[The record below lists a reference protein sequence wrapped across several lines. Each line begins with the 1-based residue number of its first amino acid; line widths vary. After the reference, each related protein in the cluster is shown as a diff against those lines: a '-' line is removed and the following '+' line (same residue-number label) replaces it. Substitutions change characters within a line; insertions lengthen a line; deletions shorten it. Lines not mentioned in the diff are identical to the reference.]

1 MDALLQPLAALCWGI
16 AAAAGGL
23 YLLQAL
29 AMLEVEKRQDAER
42 RQLPLLFR
50 LALPLVPNIR
60 FIARSPAFHDTCRQS
75 GERLLMAGY
84 DEQTLDGETFLA
96 LRLLIGLIGV
106 IAGAVLVLAGQPLSG
121 LLVLGLLA
129 VWPGVWL
136 RKSIARRHLQ
146 IQKALPNIL
155 DLLTLSVEAGKDF
168 ITALRDILHRR
179 RRRDALHEE
188 LERTFHEI
196 QLGKPRREALRD
208 LSRRVRQPDLS
219 AVVNAIVQ
227 ADELG
232 VSIAQLLRIQGD
244 QFRTKRFQR
253 AETLANKA
261 PVKII
266 FPIVAFILPAVFIIL
281 LGPLAMQALKTLF
294 NR

>member
-1 MDALLQPLAALCWGI
+1 MDALLQPLAALCWGV

-23 YLLQAL
+23 YLLQVLAL
-29 AMLEVEKRQDAER
+29 LEVEQRQEAER

-50 LALPLVPNIR
+50 LALPLVPNVR
-60 FIARSPAFHDTCRQS
+60 FIARAPAFHDACTQS
-75 GERLLMAGY
+75 GQRLQMAGY

-96 LRLLIGLIGV
+96 LRILISIL
-106 IAGAVLVLAGQPLSG
+106 GAAACIVLVITGQPLYG
-121 LLVLGLLA
+121 LVILGLMV

-136 RKSIARRHLQ
+136 RKTIVRRHLQ
-146 IQKALPNIL
+146 IQKALPNVL

-179 RRRDALHEE
+179 RTRDALHEE

-196 QLGKPRREALRD
+196 QLGKPRRQALRE
-208 LSRRVRQPDLS
+208 LSQRVRQPDLS

-232 VSIAQLLRIQGD
+232 VSIAQLLRIQGE

-266 FPIVAFILPAVFIIL
+266 FPIVVFILPAVFIIL

-294 NR
+294 AK